1 MEEGKNN
8 PYSGS
13 IELNWPGKHCM
24 LGFNEGKWRLTPY
37 ETYDK
42 KRALL
47 FDSRMGEGDD
57 VLGYCVEA
65 DIISSLKSVYPYV
78 ASSLQFIY
86 FDAPRLTTF
95 QAEAESGYATS
106 TWLSLIQQSA
116 QLALPCLKRTG
127 FFAIHTDEQMCHYA
141 RIILEEV
148 YGKNHYV
155 GTFVWQKQYAPQN
168 DHNVPTDVL
177 DYIVVF
183 SKCDIDDLE
192 KIGVLVTPKDLKD
205 DGDFRGCYI
214 DGHKGARSG
223 SEATKFKIN
232 TSPYHWEIVDSNLP
246 QGRYHFDGILGSLWF
261 ESVNETGD
269 FHITVK
275 ATDKSGHCAQKTIR
289 FKVRDAENIDDVYT
303 LPDRIWWLLK
313 KDNDISK
320 GGELCVEDLE
330 EKELTGISGQ
340 EFSLVF
346 KAKGGEPFTM
356 RSDSPGSGR
365 YWEFGLKT
373 LIEGIARAKASFGS
387 NGSALPSIKKFF
399 DRNDAKKRQAVMN
412 FLPWYDYGHTQDATQ
427 HCKSLKQCGLVGGK
441 INMTAKPQK
450 LLAHLISLLAP
461 KTSDMV
467 MALGD
472 SNAVFGC
479 VAMKLQRKFIHVTGS
494 SDEEIRT
501 WDETAKKRLSAT
513 LDGKDE
519 VSIEGNDAI
528 GSATV
533 PQNGCLDILKISK
546 SRLQCNTKSGDI
558 EPLFDEE
565 ENVDAFYAGL
575 AGAYKTEETDFAYY
589 GIDGRCVIV
598 VPEDEELDAMLLDK
612 YRRKYPSHKLVVIY
626 EAMEGMM
633 NLPKNVV
640 LRRAPFELI

>member
-1 MEEGKNN
+1 MEEKTNN
-8 PYSGS
+8 PHSGN
-13 IELNWPGKHCM
+13 IELLWPGKHSM
-24 LGFNEGKWRLTPY
+24 LSYNDGVWTMSPY
-37 ETYDK
+37 EISEK

-47 FDSRMGEGDD
+47 FSSRIGKGDN
-57 VLGYCVEA
+57 VHGYCIEG

-86 FDAPRLTTF
+86 FDAPRLSTF
-95 QAEAESGYATS
+95 QSEAESGYAIS
-106 TWLSLIQQSA
+106 TWLSLVQQSA
-116 QLALPCLKRTG
+116 RLALACLRRTG
-127 FFAIHTDEQMCHYA
+127 FFAVHTDEQMCHYA

-183 SKCDIDDLE
+183 SKCDIESLE
-192 KIGVLVTPKDLKD
+192 KIGILVTPKDLKD

-223 SEATKFKIN
+223 SEVTKFKIN

-261 ESVNETGD
+261 ESVDTIGD
-269 FHITVK
+269 YFVTIK
-275 ATDKSGHCAQKTIR
+275 AIDKKGHCAQKTIK
-289 FKVRDAENIDDVYT
+289 FKVRKPENVDDVYA
-303 LPDRIWWLLK
+303 LPNRIWWLLK
-313 KDNDISK
+313 QDNDISK
-320 GGELCVEDLE
+320 GGDLQIE
-330 EKELTGISGQ
+330 NLENKELEGILGQ

-373 LIEGIARAKASFGS
+373 LIEGIAKAKASFGS

-427 HCKSLKQCGLVGGK
+427 HCKSLKQAGLVDGD

-461 KTSDMV
+461 KTSDLV
-467 MALGD
+467 LSLGD

-479 VAMKLQRKFIHVTGS
+479 VALKLHRKFIHTTGTS
-494 SDEEIRT
+494 SNEIRT
-501 WDETAKKRLSAT
+501 WNATGKKRLLAT
-513 LDGKDE
+513 LEDKDSI
-519 VSIEGNDAI
+519 SIEGNDVI
-528 GSATV
+528 GATSIIKD
-533 PQNGCLDILKISK
+533 GCIDILKTSK
-546 SRLQCNTKSGDI
+546 SFLLYHSNNGDI
-558 EPLFDEE
+558 VPEFDEE
-565 ENVDAFYAGL
+565 ENVDDFYAGL
-575 AGAYKTEETDFAYY
+575 SGAYKSNQTDFTYK
-589 GIDGRCVIV
+589 GIDNRCVIV
-598 VPEDEELDAMLLDK
+598 VPEDEELDATLLDN
-612 YRRKYPSHKLVVIY
+612 YRRMCPLKKLVIIY
-626 EAMEGMM
+626 ESMDGML
-633 NLPKNVV
+633 NPPKNVT